1 MMKEKS
7 MTINRRVLFFP
18 ALAVGVL
25 SLVLAIN
32 LKPDV
37 ATKPAGDKSRVVDIV
52 ELTPVLSAP
61 IAVGFGQVVPKVEW
75 KAIAEVSG
83 AVVYK
88 SPMLEKGKVV
98 PAGTELLR
106 IDPLDYELKLSQAK
120 ADLTSS
126 ETQLAKLDQQELNL
140 KQTLTIEKN
149 RLGLSNN
156 ELQRRVDLQK
166 RGLSSQSDV
175 DVQQQSMLSQK
186 KLLQDIENQLALIPD
201 EKAVAKALVKVNQAK
216 VQEADRSLSKTRVV
230 LPVAMRISEV
240 DAESNQVVNMQQ
252 TMVVAHG
259 MDLMEVDAQLSIHDV
274 QLLASSLGSSLTE
287 STEQLSYLDNL
298 TAKVYLSS
306 GNLTASWPARVARVS
321 DSVDQAQATAGV
333 ILEIEQAAN
342 GYSLSDTPILVKGM
356 FVKAEIEGAKQP
368 TWLIPERALHGD
380 KIYLMDD
387 EDRLLIQK
395 IKVIYRRD
403 NQVAIE
409 GQLSQGDRLVVNDLL
424 PAIAG
429 MKLRQA
435 NSEQGEGSSL

>member
-166 RGLSSQSDV
+166 RGLSSKSDV

-230 LPVAMRISEV
+230 LPVSMRISEV

>member
-1 MMKEKS
+1 
-7 MTINRRVLFFP
+7 
-18 ALAVGVL
+18 
-25 SLVLAIN
+25 
-32 LKPDV
+32 
-37 ATKPAGDKSRVVDIV
+37 
-52 ELTPVLSAP
+52 
-61 IAVGFGQVVPKVEW
+61 
-75 KAIAEVSG
+75 
-83 AVVYK
+83 
-88 SPMLEKGKVV
+88 
-98 PAGTELLR
+98 
-106 IDPLDYELKLSQAK
+106 
-120 ADLTSS
+120 
-126 ETQLAKLDQQELNL
+126 
-140 KQTLTIEKN
+140 
-149 RLGLSNN
+149 
-156 ELQRRVDLQK
+156 
-166 RGLSSQSDV
+166 
-175 DVQQQSMLSQK
+175 
-186 KLLQDIENQLALIPD
+186 
-201 EKAVAKALVKVNQAK
+201 
-216 VQEADRSLSKTRVV
+216 
-230 LPVAMRISEV
+230 
-240 DAESNQVVNMQQ
+240 
-252 TMVVAHG
+252 MVVAHG

-287 STEQLSYLDNL
+287 STEQLNYLDNL